1 MSLWSR
7 INAAISALRQGEGL
21 ASVFDRLRNPP
32 ESTVAFTIAVI
43 ALGAKI
49 AKADG
54 RVTRAEVVAFR
65 EVFHIA
71 PEDEGNAARVYD
83 LARQDV
89 AGYRDYAARIARL
102 FSDRPALRKEVLE
115 GLFHIA
121 VADGAYHVGE
131 DAMLA
136 DVAGI
141 LGLDTR
147 CFIRMRARFVPEAE
161 RDPWDVLGVDHDDP
175 PEVVRAAWAR
185 LVRESHPDHLVAQGL
200 PVEAVRMAEARLV
213 AVNRAWEEINGRRAG

>member
-1 MSLWSR
+1 MTLWSR
-7 INAAISALRQGEGL
+7 ISAALSALRQGEGL

-32 ESTVAFTIAVI
+32 ERTVAFTIAVI

-54 RVTRAEVVAFR
+54 QVTRAEVVAFR
-65 EVFHIA
+65 EIFRIG
-71 PEDEGNAARVYD
+71 PEDEANAARVYD

-89 AGYRDYAARIARL
+89 AGYRDYAARIATL
-102 FSDRPALRKEVLE
+102 FADQPALREEVLD

-121 VADGAYHVGE
+121 LADGRYHDGE

-136 DVAGI
+136 DVAAI
-141 LGLDTR
+141 LGLDDRT
-147 CFIRMRARFVPEAE
+147 FMRMRARFVPEAR
-161 RDPWDVLGVDHDDP
+161 RDPWDVLGVARDDP
-175 PEVVRAAWAR
+175 PEVIRAAWAR
-185 LVRESHPDHLVAQGL
+185 LVRESHPDHLIAQGL

-213 AVNRAWEEINGRRAG
+213 AVNRAWEEISRRQAG

>member
-1 MSLWSR
+1 MTLWSR
-7 INAAISALRQGEGL
+7 INAALSALAQGEGL

-32 ESTVAFTIAVI
+32 ERTVAFAIAVI

-54 RVTRAEVVAFR
+54 QVTRAEVVAFR
-65 EVFHIA
+65 DVFRIP
-71 PEDEGNAARVYD
+71 PEEEANAARVYD
-83 LARQDV
+83 LARQDI

-102 FSDRPALRKEVLE
+102 FADRPALREEVLE

-121 VADGAYHVGE
+121 MADGAYHEGE

-147 CFIRMRARFVPEAE
+147 TFIRMRARFVPEAE
-161 RDPWDVLGVDHDDP
+161 RDPWDVLGVDRDDP
-175 PEVVRAAWAR
+175 PAVVRAAWAR
-185 LVRESHPDHLVAQGL
+185 LVRESHPDRLIAEGV
-200 PVEAVRMAEARLV
+200 PPEAVRMAEARLV
-213 AVNRAWEEINGRRAG
+213 AVNRAWEEISARRAG